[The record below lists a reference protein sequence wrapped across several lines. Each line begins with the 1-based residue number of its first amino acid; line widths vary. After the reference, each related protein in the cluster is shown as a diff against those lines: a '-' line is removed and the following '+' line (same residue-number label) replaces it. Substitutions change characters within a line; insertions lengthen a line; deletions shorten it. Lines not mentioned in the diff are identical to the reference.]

1 MPLNKNKQTAMKIK
15 LLITACAVAW
25 FFPLSAGRT
34 TRLVILHTNDTHS
47 QVEPDAKT
55 DQGGYARLLG
65 VINTIRREEK
75 NVLLLDAGDFWQG
88 TPFFNFYGGRV
99 EAKALKMMRYDAIT
113 LGNHEFDNGIDSL
126 AAILREVGL
135 KVVNSNY
142 DVQETPLKPFVEPY
156 RILRRGGLKIGILG
170 VGVNLNG
177 LVFKKNFEGMRLLD
191 PIASANQ
198 ISDYL
203 KDRLKC
209 DLVICLSHL
218 GVTAADASPTDYD
231 LAQASRSIDIIIGGH
246 SHLVI
251 ENKTVANAAGKPVVV
266 AQMGK
271 SGRNLGRIDLTFE
284 KQ

>member
-1 MPLNKNKQTAMKIK
+1 MKIK
-15 LLITACAVAW
+15 LLIAACAVAW
-25 FFPLSAGRT
+25 LLPLHAGKT
-34 TRLVILHTNDTHS
+34 TKLVILHTNDTHS

-55 DQGGYARLLG
+55 DRGGYARLLG
-65 VINTIRREEK
+65 VINTIRAEEK

-99 EAKALKMMRYDAIT
+99 EATALKMMRYDAVT

-126 AAILREVGL
+126 AAILKAVGL
-135 KVVNSNY
+135 KVVNANY
-142 DVQETPLKPFVEPY
+142 DVQNTPLRPFVEPY

-177 LVFKKNFEGMRLLD
+177 LVFKKHFEGIRQLD
-191 PIASANQ
+191 PLASAIQ
-198 ISDYL
+198 VSDYL
-203 KDRLKC
+203 KNGLKC

-218 GVTAADASPTDYD
+218 GVTATDASPTDYD
-231 LAQASRSIDIIIGGH
+231 LAKASRSIDIIIGGH

-251 ENKTVANAAGKPVVV
+251 ENKTEANADGKPVVIT
-266 AQMGK
+266 QMGK
-271 SGRNLGRIDLTFE
+271 SGWQLGRIDLTFE